1 MKNRSCAFGVLCAV
15 FMMTAGAAAAADD
28 IIARGSLK
36 GVKGVLVGIDPLS
49 MEAVKAGLTDD
60 LLKRGLEQKLRTYG
74 IKVLEKQD
82 PAAPVYLYADIT
94 LNRAKDAPVYV
105 YSVTLSLKQLA
116 YLKRD
121 SNIQLAVPTW
131 ALTRNGVAG
140 EKVFSAA
147 IHRATLELGDKF
159 CAALKA
165 ANGK

>member
-1 MKNRSCAFGVLCAV
+1 MF
-15 FMMTAGAAAAADD
+15 AAPVPAADD

-36 GVKGVLVGIDPLS
+36 GVKAILVGIDPLS
-49 MEAVKAGLTDD
+49 VDAVKAGLTED
-60 LLKRGLEQKLRTYG
+60 LLKRGLEQKLRSFG

-82 PAAPVYLYADIT
+82 PSTPVYLYADIT

-105 YSVTLSLKQLA
+105 YSITLSLKQLA
-116 YLKRD
+116 FLKRD

-140 EKVFSAA
+140 DKVFTAA
-147 IHRATLELGDKF
+147 VHRATLELGDKF
-159 CAALKA
+159 CSAYKA